1 MVKMKL
7 ELDVASVR
15 DTVRRYNLSNE
26 VDLLQHGFTLKFLGG
41 GLFRNAYRIVG
52 TKLVVKVPIGAKGR
66 RHSQGEMKAYRRI
79 MRSKRK
85 YTAIQLYMPEI
96 LAYNAK
102 TGIILMPEYRVAP
115 KSYGEKKIKA
125 MGKLAG
131 DAMGKYCD
139 LHRWNIGRDKEGQ
152 FRFIDL
158 GYFSHK
164 VPAPKRKAK
173 K

>member
-1 MVKMKL
+1 MRKIDLSLAAIEKDLRTPYVKTEKDIL
-7 ELDVASVR
+7 RELG
-15 DTVRRYNLSNE
+15 Y
-26 VDLLQHGFTLKFLGG
+26 TLKFLGG
-41 GLFRNAYRIVG
+41 GIFRNVYKIVG
-52 TKLVVKVPIGAKGR
+52 TKLVLKVPNGARGR
-66 RHSQGEMKAYRRI
+66 RHSQGEMKAYKRI
-79 MRSKRK
+79 MVSTKK
-85 YTAIQLYMPEI
+85 YVALHPYMPAI
-96 LAYNAK
+96 HHYNSR

-115 KSYGEKKIKA
+115 KSYWEKKIKA

-131 DAMGKYCD
+131 DVMGKYCD